1 MIPFILKLAVRN
13 GLRNK
18 RRSAFTVV
26 SLLLGIG
33 LFVAAKGF
41 VDGIEKTLVGTQ
53 IDAEHGH
60 LRVVTAKYQADEDYR
75 PLDIDFAEAAA
86 VQKLIVDQL
95 PGALTTTRVQAAVQI
110 GNGLRSLSCRAVI
123 ADPAAYAAFF
133 RIGTLTPPVDK
144 TQPYAWLGKDLAAAF
159 KFKVGDR
166 LMLKA
171 KTRPGAINA
180 MDGVVIAGLIESGS
194 GMTDNFTI
202 LLDAAW
208 ANEFLHLEPGFATE
222 VFARFP
228 DGAQAELADTRLMAA
243 IQGLHVE
250 TWQEATQ
257 FVRDLNDVRKQH
269 FYLVVFIVLLIGA
282 LSVVNT
288 CLMSGFER
296 RHEIGTLL
304 ALGYPQRRVV
314 VLFITEAVIIGVL
327 GAVIGVALGTALSG
341 YYTSHGLPL
350 PEFNAQ
356 EAVMPM
362 PPVLF
367 FEWTPVVALKGLII
381 GFFVTVLASL
391 YPAWRSSRL
400 DPISALRTEG

>member
-296 RHEIGTLL
+296 TKEIGTLL
-304 ALGYPQRRVV
+304 AVGFPRGRVRSLF
-314 VLFITEAVIIGVL
+314 VLETIFVGGTGALIG
-327 GAVIGVALGTALSG
+327 AAIGGLASWWFSG
-341 YYTSHGLPL
+341 HPIRLAGLD
-350 PEFNAQ
+350 EV
-356 EAVMPM
+356 EGGMPM
-362 PPVLF
+362 PPLLYFDFSPVTMAAGFGIGL
-367 FEWTPVVALKGLII
+367 VVA
-381 GFFVTVLASL
+381 TVAAM

-400 DPISALRTEG
+400 DPITALREE